1 MILYKNTGKGWNG
14 AGAGEFI
21 DLNQFSFLGG
31 IIKLRQERILLFQ

>member
-14 AGAGEFI
+14 ERVGEFI

-31 IIKLRQERILLFQ
+31 MNCFPFSHKAS